1 MLKAL
6 MILVFLAE
14 TCCWAP
20 FTNAA
25 EISVLDLDEGI
36 GFAVLKGK
44 ISQGD
49 AAVFNAATAPYKHV
63 ILVLDSPGGNLIEG
77 LEIGRAVHQ
86 REMATGVAENMVCAS
101 ACALIWAAGSYKAMA
116 PNSLIGFHAAWENSD
131 GETVVSSVGNALV
144 GAYLQ
149 SIGFTETGIVFATIA
164 GPDEI
169 NWMTIVD
176 AQDAGLDVRLMDRN
190 GKMIARSIPNKD
202 EFKKL
207 PLKLPTGYRWIVL
220 ESATSVSS
228 LNKNAA
234 SALPVDLLKTVETKS
249 GYFALIAG
257 PLRREIA
264 ENILKEVKEIPRDA
278 YLSSGNGFIR
288 ATH

>member
-1 MLKAL
+1 
-6 MILVFLAE
+6 
-14 TCCWAP
+14 
-20 FTNAA
+20 
-25 EISVLDLDEGI
+25 
-36 GFAVLKGK
+36 
-44 ISQGD
+44 
-49 AAVFNAATAPYKHV
+49 
-63 ILVLDSPGGNLIEG
+63 
-77 LEIGRAVHQ
+77 
-86 REMATGVAENMVCAS
+86 MVYAS
-101 ACALIWAAGSYKAMA
+101 ACALIWAAGNYKAMA
-116 PNSLIGFHAAWENSD
+116 PNSLIGFHAAWENND

-190 GKMIARSIPNKD
+190 GKMIARSIPNKGD
-202 EFKKL
+202 FKKL
-207 PLKLPTGYRWIVL
+207 TLELPTGYRWIVL

-257 PLRREIA
+257 TFRCEIA

-278 YLSSGNGFIR
+278 YLMLRKRIYTRNPLALCFTNTIHVSAQTQILTMRRVSDEHKISNEPRHVPVMVDLAPQRNSLPQFNSVQGQGFTSD
-288 ATH
+288 APV